1 MIDPK
6 VILARKKITKLAVNA
21 AKDLLQVINYTD
33 SGRIKNAIYN
43 MEQAISRQQ
52 KLLRGLKKL

>member
-1 MIDPK
+1 MK
-6 VILARKKITKLAVNA
+6 ILLIRKKITKLAIDS
-21 AKDLLQVINYTD
+21 AKDLLQVINYVE

-52 KLLRGLKKL
+52 KLFRDLKKL